1 MKKISIA
8 YDKKADVLYM
18 SFGKPEKAVSE
29 EVDECIFAR
38 YHPKKKQLLGFTVT
52 NFSKKFTARRREIK
66 IPEHVVR

>member
-29 EVDECIFAR
+29 EVDEGIFAR
-38 YHPKKKQLLGFTVT
+38 YHPKKKAAYRFYC
-52 NFSKKFTARRREIK
+52 N
-66 IPEHVVR
+66 

>member
-18 SFGKPEKAVSE
+18 SFGKPSKAVGE
-29 EVDECIFAR
+29 EVNDGIFAR
-38 YHPKKKQLLGFTVT
+38 YDPRKKQLVGFTVT
-52 NFSKKFTARRREIK
+52 NSSKKFTAKHREIR